1 MCLVHWC
8 IRTVLALLHPYAPF
22 ITEELWFHF
31 KETDEPDLIVSPW
44 PDYED
49 DWVNDQAEKDML
61 VLQNVITAIRSVRSR
76 MNVSPSKKS
85 DLVVR
90 CTNEQGTFI
99 HTHEQLLRSLANI
112 GSFSQGTNIE
122 KPPQSATAVV
132 HGMELYIPLGG
143 LVDLDKEKSQLNKRK
158 DKIESLLSDI
168 EKKLANE
175 EFLIRA
181 PEEIV
186 EKEHQKMG
194 ELTDE
199 LQKVT
204 ANLEMLQ

>member
-1 MCLVHWC
+1 
-8 IRTVLALLHPYAPF
+8 
-22 ITEELWFHF
+22 
-31 KETDEPDLIVSPW
+31 
-44 PDYED
+44 
-49 DWVNDQAEKDML
+49 
-61 VLQNVITAIRSVRSR
+61 

-112 GSFSQGTNIE
+112 ESFSQGPNIE

-204 ANLEMLQ
+204 ANLEILQ